1 MRLIEELFRGKG
13 YIDGITIINLDGEI
27 LFTAKFNEKLNPGV
41 LQDDTVGKNFF
52 EIYQN
57 LDPNTS
63 TTIKALECG
72 VPAYVEDQLLK
83 IKGKESIHITSLSIP
98 IKRGE
103 RTVGAI
109 DLSLQEPENDA
120 APEVVPVQLSTSDF
134 SKDKTEKLFNRDIA
148 HFTVDDI
155 IANEKKMR
163 QLKAYVPVVANCT
176 LPVLIYGETGTGKE
190 VFAQAIHNASPRRD
204 MPFVAQNC
212 AALPETLL
220 ESILFGT
227 AKGAFTGATENKGL
241 FELADGGTL
250 FLDEIN
256 SMPIQ
261 LQSKLLRVLQDGCFR
276 SLGSRYVKNVDVKV
290 IAAINVDP
298 LLAIEKGQLRQ
309 DIYYRL
315 SMMSINIPPL
325 RERRGDIHSFIKLY
339 VNKHNETFR
348 KQIRYISK
356 NLIDAMEAY
365 DWPGNLRELEHIIVY
380 GMSQVDGTETVLKLK
395 DIQDKFPELRADSG
409 RSARESIRLLHQP
422 DLPTGPCSLR
432 QTMRELERSLIC
444 EALEAAG
451 GNVSKAAR
459 RLQIPRQTL
468 NRRIQEY
475 EIEL

>member
-1 MRLIEELFRGKG
+1 MRLIEELFQGKG

-27 LFTAKFNEKLNPGV
+27 LFTAKFNEKLNPDV
-41 LQDDTVGKNFF
+41 MQDDTVGKNFF

-57 LDPNTS
+57 LNPGTS
-63 TTIKALECG
+63 TTIKAMECG
-72 VPAYVEDQLLK
+72 VPVYVEDQLLK
-83 IKGKESIHITSLSIP
+83 IKGKESIRIASLSIP

-109 DLSLQEPENDA
+109 DLSLQETESDA
-120 APEVVPVQLSTSDF
+120 APDVVPVQLSTSDF
-134 SKDKTEKLFNRDIA
+134 SKDNTKKLFNQDTA
-148 HFTVDDI
+148 HFTIDDI

-163 QLKAYVPVVANCT
+163 QLKSYVPVVANCS

-190 VFAQAIHNASPRRD
+190 VFAQAIHNSSPRRN

-227 AKGAFTGATENKGL
+227 AKGAFTGAAENKGL

-256 SMPIQ
+256 SMPIL

-276 SLGSRYVKNVDVKV
+276 ALGSRYVKSVDVKV

-325 RERRGDIHSFIKLY
+325 RERKGDIHSFIKLY
-339 VNKHNETFR
+339 VNKHNATFQ

-356 NLIDAMEAY
+356 NLIAAMESY

-380 GMSQVDGTETVLKLK
+380 GMSRVDSMETVLKLK
-395 DIQDKFPELRADSG
+395 DIQDKFPQLLRKQTEA
-409 RSARESIRLLHQP
+409 AQQP
-422 DLPTGPCSLR
+422 VCMLRQTDLPVGPCSLR
-432 QTMRELERSLIC
+432 QIMQEIERSLIS
-444 EALEAAG
+444 EALEATG
-451 GNVSKAAR
+451 GNVAKAAR

-468 NRRIQEY
+468 NRKIQQL
-475 EIEL
+475 EIKI